1 MKKELVQLF
10 IIFVFYQG
18 IFAQNF
24 QLEGQVEAS
33 KLDVLDKKWMPHYLN
48 TKVLN
53 NGEKL
58 RVLYSLN
65 DSVNSWNTWSSNTE
79 EPAVFIDNQT
89 GLHLYS
95 LSAVNNVNLCPTGY
109 RVPQSRDLTSFSTAI
124 SRKLITEY
132 NSKEI
137 CYETDPDKCASTAF
151 FKLYS
156 RQMEV
161 ISLTN
166 RKINKNSD
174 ENDVGVYGTYFQFD
188 INKKDIR
195 ERPTCNAL
203 DKGAYTV
210 LCIENDSTRYNLDRE
225 YSYVDL
231 LPDVSEKFIKSY
243 INNNY
248 KTWFK
253 SPGENELEISF
264 DKYGNNTG
272 FLDSNLFP
280 PHYDF
285 NKYIQAK
292 SILSIGKNISNQ
304 MKQDNTFENLLNNS
318 DKFKIPVQ
326 LRNFNVKYEM
336 NTLNSVFKISDERRS
351 ITNQN
356 VNTKIPWANSEIKK
370 VKITEI
376 NCKGPSYALWS
387 MLPWRSGLTDVGP
400 QTKNHYSHEKYK
412 KGYVNAKKVSFFV
425 FLPTVIGA
433 PLAYKFLYTRDPY
446 ASNANLNYSVANSL
460 NVAWQVSLSAWVFS
474 TGLDM
479 LHTYLVG
486 AKNKRNLNKFK
497 YQIENKEFTLANE
510 FYAGEVIEFPEVE
523 AEFPGGYEAMQK
535 WLQQNLNYPEKSM
548 QTNEQGKVYVK
559 FVVEKDGKLSN
570 IEVIKGI
577 SRELDNEAKRLVRS
591 MPEWIPAKDKGMKVR
606 SSKGLP
612 IPFSL
617 DQ

>member
-24 QLEGQVEAS
+24 AFEGWVYPS
-33 KLDVLDKKWMPHYLN
+33 KLEVLDKKWMPHYLN

-137 CYETDPDKCASTAF
+137 CYETDPDKCASIAF

-188 INKKDIR
+188 INKKDFSD
-195 ERPTCNAL
+195 RPTCNGL

-210 LCIENDSTRYNLDRE
+210 LCVEDDSTRYNLDRE

-231 LPDVSEKFIKSY
+231 LPGVTSKFIKSY
-243 INNNY
+243 IDNNN
-248 KTWFK
+248 KSWFK
-253 SPGENELEISF
+253 FPGENELEISF

-292 SILSIGKNISNQ
+292 SILSIGKNISSQ
-304 MKQDNTFENLLNNS
+304 LKQDASFENLLYNYDN
-318 DKFKIPVQ
+318 FKIPVQ
-326 LRNFNVKYEM
+326 LRNFNVK
-336 NTLNSVFKISDERRS
+336 
-351 ITNQN
+351 
-356 VNTKIPWANSEIKK
+356 
-370 VKITEI
+370 
-376 NCKGPSYALWS
+376 
-387 MLPWRSGLTDVGP
+387 
-400 QTKNHYSHEKYK
+400 
-412 KGYVNAKKVSFFV
+412 
-425 FLPTVIGA
+425 
-433 PLAYKFLYTRDPY
+433 
-446 ASNANLNYSVANSL
+446 
-460 NVAWQVSLSAWVFS
+460 
-474 TGLDM
+474 
-479 LHTYLVG
+479 
-486 AKNKRNLNKFK
+486 
-497 YQIENKEFTLANE
+497 
-510 FYAGEVIEFPEVE
+510 
-523 AEFPGGYEAMQK
+523 
-535 WLQQNLNYPEKSM
+535 
-548 QTNEQGKVYVK
+548 
-559 FVVEKDGKLSN
+559 
-570 IEVIKGI
+570 
-577 SRELDNEAKRLVRS
+577 
-591 MPEWIPAKDKGMKVR
+591 
-606 SSKGLP
+606 
-612 IPFSL
+612 
-617 DQ
+617 